1 MIQNSY
7 KYGWLVIVLCF
18 LGVSCTSEKLSWKEE
33 LHNDISLLG
42 HRNWI
47 VVTDMAYPLQSQ
59 EGIKTICTGD
69 DFLEVLSFVT
79 AEIDRASHIKANVYQ
94 DRELLF
100 MKEADASGLTE
111 LRQEVAGLFGE
122 HLQYVPHEELIARL
136 DSISSVFNVIIL
148 KSNLTI
154 PYTSTF
160 FELDCFYWDDVRQQ
174 ELEKRF
180 QEH

>member
-18 LGVSCTSEKLSWKEE
+18 LGVSCASEKLSWKEE
-33 LHNDISLLG
+33 LHNEISLLG

-69 DFLEVLSFVT
+69 DYLEVLSFVT
-79 AEIDRASHIKANVYQ
+79 AEIDRAPHIKANVYH
-94 DRELLF
+94 
-100 MKEADASGLTE
+100 ASGITE
-111 LRQEVAGLFGE
+111 LRQEVAGLFGGY
-122 HLQYVPHEELIARL
+122 LQYVPHEELIARL

-160 FELDCFYWDDVRQQ
+160 FELDCYYWDDVRQQ

>member
-18 LGVSCTSEKLSWKEE
+18 LGVSCASEKLSWKEE
-33 LHNDISLLG
+33 LHNEISLLG

-69 DFLEVLSFVT
+69 DYLEVLSFVT
-79 AEIDRASHIKANVYQ
+79 AEIDRAPHIKANVYQ

-100 MKEADASGLTE
+100 MKDTDASGITE
-111 LRQEVAGLFGE
+111 LRQEVASLFGGY
-122 HLQYVPHEELIARL
+122 LQYVSHEELIARL

-160 FELDCFYWDDVRQQ
+160 FALDCYYWDDVRQQ